1 MKNLKIKN
9 LDEKDI
15 QNLKQ
20 IKIIE
25 LEEMKLQDLKILK
38 VKIETAIKTKEAELK
53 ILTILRQPLYF
64 TFYYLQFFFDYK
76 DLCKYCFLSLF
87 LFLSFQIQ
95 ITFYLKKKFFY
106 LLSLI

>member
-25 LEEMKLQDLKILK
+25 LEEMRLQDLKILK
-38 VKIETAIKTKEAELK
+38 IEIEKTIKEKES
-53 ILTILRQPLYF
+53 
-64 TFYYLQFFFDYK
+64 D
-76 DLCKYCFLSLF
+76 
-87 LFLSFQIQ
+87 
-95 ITFYLKKKFFY
+95 
-106 LLSLI
+106 

>member
-25 LEEMKLQDLKILK
+25 LEEMEIQDLKILK
-38 VKIETAIKTKEAELK
+38 LKIETAIENIEKE
-53 ILTILRQPLYF
+53 
-64 TFYYLQFFFDYK
+64 
-76 DLCKYCFLSLF
+76 
-87 LFLSFQIQ
+87 
-95 ITFYLKKKFFY
+95 
-106 LLSLI
+106 

>member
-15 QNLKQ
+15 QNLKK

-38 VKIETAIKTKEAELK
+38 VKIETAIKNME
-53 ILTILRQPLYF
+53 
-64 TFYYLQFFFDYK
+64 K
-76 DLCKYCFLSLF
+76 D
-87 LFLSFQIQ
+87 
-95 ITFYLKKKFFY
+95 
-106 LLSLI
+106 

>member
-25 LEEMKLQDLKILK
+25 LKEMELQDLKILK
-38 VKIETAIKTKEAELK
+38 VKIETAIDNKEKE
-53 ILTILRQPLYF
+53 
-64 TFYYLQFFFDYK
+64 
-76 DLCKYCFLSLF
+76 
-87 LFLSFQIQ
+87 
-95 ITFYLKKKFFY
+95 
-106 LLSLI
+106 

>member
-25 LEEMKLQDLKILK
+25 LEEMKIQDLKILK
-38 VKIETAIKTKEAELK
+38 VKIETAIKNIE
-53 ILTILRQPLYF
+53 
-64 TFYYLQFFFDYK
+64 K
-76 DLCKYCFLSLF
+76 D
-87 LFLSFQIQ
+87 
-95 ITFYLKKKFFY
+95 
-106 LLSLI
+106 

>member
-15 QNLKQ
+15 ENLKQ

-38 VKIETAIKTKEAELK
+38 IKIETAIKNMEKE
-53 ILTILRQPLYF
+53 
-64 TFYYLQFFFDYK
+64 
-76 DLCKYCFLSLF
+76 
-87 LFLSFQIQ
+87 
-95 ITFYLKKKFFY
+95 
-106 LLSLI
+106 

>member
-20 IKIIE
+20 IKIVE

-38 VKIETAIKTKEAELK
+38 VKIETAIKNIEKE
-53 ILTILRQPLYF
+53 
-64 TFYYLQFFFDYK
+64 
-76 DLCKYCFLSLF
+76 
-87 LFLSFQIQ
+87 
-95 ITFYLKKKFFY
+95 
-106 LLSLI
+106 

>member
-25 LEEMKLQDLKILK
+25 LEEMNIQDF
-38 VKIETAIKTKEAELK
+38 ENSE
-53 ILTILRQPLYF
+53 
-64 TFYYLQFFFDYK
+64 
-76 DLCKYCFLSLF
+76 S
-87 LFLSFQIQ
+87 
-95 ITFYLKKKFFY
+95 
-106 LLSLI
+106 

>member
-25 LEEMKLQDLKILK
+25 LKEMRLQDLKILK
-38 VKIETAIKTKEAELK
+38 VKIETAIKNTEKE
-53 ILTILRQPLYF
+53 
-64 TFYYLQFFFDYK
+64 
-76 DLCKYCFLSLF
+76 
-87 LFLSFQIQ
+87 
-95 ITFYLKKKFFY
+95 
-106 LLSLI
+106 